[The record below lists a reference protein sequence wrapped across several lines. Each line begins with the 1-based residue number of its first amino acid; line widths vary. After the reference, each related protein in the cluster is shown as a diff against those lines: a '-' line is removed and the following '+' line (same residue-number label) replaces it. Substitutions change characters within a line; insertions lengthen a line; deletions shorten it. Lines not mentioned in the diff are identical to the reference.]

1 MAYGKNAP
9 SCEPLTQVNHIGKH
23 PVKGVKYAVYATV

>member
-9 SCEPLTQVNHIGKH
+9 SCDPLIQTNRMSRNEWHELM
-23 PVKGVKYAVYATV
+23 T